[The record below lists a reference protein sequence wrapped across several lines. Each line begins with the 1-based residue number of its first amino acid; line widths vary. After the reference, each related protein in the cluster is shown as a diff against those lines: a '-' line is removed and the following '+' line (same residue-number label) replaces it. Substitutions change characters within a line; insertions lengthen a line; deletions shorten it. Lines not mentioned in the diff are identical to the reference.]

1 MPFQINW
8 ARNLDSQ
15 RINLGNNQRI
25 LILSIAKGTRIGL
38 LERIHNSKVLVQL
51 KIWIPII
58 RRDLVKLNKIL
69 ESN

>member
-25 LILSIAKGTRIGL
+25 WILSIAKGTRISL

>member
-25 LILSIAKGTRIGL
+25 WILSIAKGTRICL

-69 ESN
+69 KSN

>member
-25 LILSIAKGTRIGL
+25 WILSIAKGTRIGL
-38 LERIHNSKVLVQL
+38 LERIYNSKVLVQL